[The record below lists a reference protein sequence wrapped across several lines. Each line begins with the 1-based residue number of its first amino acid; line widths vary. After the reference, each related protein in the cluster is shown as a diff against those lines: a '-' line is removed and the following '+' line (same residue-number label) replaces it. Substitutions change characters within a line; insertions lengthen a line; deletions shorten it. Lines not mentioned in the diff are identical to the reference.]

1 VSDHI
6 REIVERIRDAVN
18 ADWLPDIYRD
28 KIRTQRTRSVNLEIP
43 ERLNAA
49 EIQYTLLGIELKVGK
64 RRFGCP
70 DLATARYMRVFA
82 RCGVGKFAIPYDITR
97 ISIAADELE
106 TSWQR
111 LVLSIEKESR
121 GRPARTVSLANS
133 RLLKTI
139 REDIKAIGSGDA
151 MPAFD
156 RETRQRK

>member
-1 VSDHI
+1 
-6 REIVERIRDAVN
+6 
-18 ADWLPDIYRD
+18 
-28 KIRTQRTRSVNLEIP
+28 
-43 ERLNAA
+43 
-49 EIQYTLLGIELKVGK
+49 
-64 RRFGCP
+64 
-70 DLATARYMRVFA
+70 MRVFA